1 MTKYFKEFSK
11 IFCELAKEDSGT
23 IGGYKKNKRELD
35 T

>member
-23 IGGYKKNKRELD
+23 IGGYKKKKRELD